1 VDRFKQDNPEWKK
14 EDITKFVI
22 GDRDS
27 IQDAKTYETQNDE
40 LVQDLIDNPEDE
52 NVAMSFDC
60 VTASGSNNNNNNN
73 ASNTR
78 RSIPVQFKIEDNE
91 SDHVIALIE
100 IMKKHS
106 RDENEKADFMT
117 NLIRAIEDSSVVF
130 VDHNVPKIMLGSYK
144 LKEFRCYRSGDD
156 LRAGNEITSY
166 RFKNYRDHFEQ
177 KMSYKNGDLKKLE
190 GEIHCCIN
198 KYVLELGGGARFV
211 NNPNT
216 FYMTFAY

>member
-1 VDRFKQDNPEWKK
+1 
-14 EDITKFVI
+14 
-22 GDRDS
+22 
-27 IQDAKTYETQNDE
+27 
-40 LVQDLIDNPEDE
+40 
-52 NVAMSFDC
+52 
-60 VTASGSNNNNNNN
+60 
-73 ASNTR
+73 
-78 RSIPVQFKIEDNE
+78 
-91 SDHVIALIE
+91 
-100 IMKKHS
+100 MKKHS

-117 NLIRAIEDSSVVF
+117 NLISAIEDSSVVF
-130 VDHNVPKIMLGSYK
+130 VDHNVPKIMLSSYK

-156 LRAGNEITSY
+156 LRAGNEISSY

-198 KYVLELGGGARFV
+198 KYVLDLGGGAKFV